1 MCKRVGIEL
10 EGGATS
16 LDLYQKEFSI
26 IQNGASKSYKP
37 GEYPEPCQM
46 EIPNVEV
53 FHVGLF
59 LIVRIYQPNN
69 PFFVKFEVSW
79 TKSKVI
85 TLIVALQHFT
95 EKNGYTAMK
104 QTLIFMKLN
113 RNENCVHQMATKAIL
128 YYAARNQSSVI
139 IV

>member
-10 EGGATS
+10 QGGATS

-79 TKSKVI
+79 AKSKVI
-85 TLIVALQHFT
+85 TLIVILPW
-95 EKNGYTAMK
+95 N
-104 QTLIFMKLN
+104 KLLFLWN
-113 RNENCVHQMATKAIL
+113 
-128 YYAARNQSSVI
+128 
-139 IV
+139 